1 MANIVCITGGLTG
14 IFNASLALI
23 EQLIEAGHQVIYASP
38 AKNFSQ
44 TLAVQGIPFVQLDEW
59 VIQSGDPP
67 MSRWQKWRQL
77 RSRQNKAVTALGTD
91 RFVDTLTALS
101 PDLVLID
108 IEMHPHIM
116 AAVKADLPVALL
128 CPFLSIWKCPG
139 LPPISSQIVPN
150 EGWRSSP
157 LGLELSWL
165 RYGLR
170 QWGAFQ
176 RERWRR
182 MGLDRISI
190 LQQYAKQLGYQ
201 FRENFGFTQWLVP
214 YPHGPLPILCLNAQA
229 LDFPHQPPASM
240 HYIGPMVAQQRL
252 KEQVSPEIQGPL
264 NHLFQQHRTNG
275 RSLIYCGCSSF
286 KAGSKPFLQ
295 QVIAAVANR
304 PEWDLVVG
312 LGGRLDP
319 KQLGPLPNNVYAFS
333 WTPQLQVLAQADCAI
348 INSGPHSIAECIH
361 FGVPMLVYSLAHAC
375 QNGSAAR
382 VKYHGL
388 GIVGSLQTDQ
398 AADIRR
404 HIQALLDQPGYRH
417 RVNDMRDR
425 CQHYANQKVATQL
438 IETLISQKL
447 SRKKLDNKK
456 LDNKKLDNKKLEDK
470 KLGNR
475 PAPEKA
481 LADSSQPWL
490 STQQQA

>member
-1 MANIVCITGGLTG
+1 
-14 IFNASLALI
+14 
-23 EQLIEAGHQVIYASP
+23 
-38 AKNFSQ
+38 
-44 TLAVQGIPFVQLDEW
+44 
-59 VIQSGDPP
+59 
-67 MSRWQKWRQL
+67 
-77 RSRQNKAVTALGTD
+77 
-91 RFVDTLTALS
+91 
-101 PDLVLID
+101 
-108 IEMHPHIM
+108 
-116 AAVKADLPVALL
+116 
-128 CPFLSIWKCPG
+128 
-139 LPPISSQIVPN
+139 
-150 EGWRSSP
+150 
-157 LGLELSWL
+157 
-165 RYGLR
+165 
-170 QWGAFQ
+170 
-176 RERWRR
+176 
-182 MGLDRISI
+182 
-190 LQQYAKQLGYQ
+190 
-201 FRENFGFTQWLVP
+201 
-214 YPHGPLPILCLNAQA
+214 
-229 LDFPHQPPASM
+229 
-240 HYIGPMVAQQRL
+240 
-252 KEQVSPEIQGPL
+252 
-264 NHLFQQHRTNG
+264 
-275 RSLIYCGCSSF
+275 CSSF

-404 HIQALLDQPGYRH
+404 HIQALLDQPDYRH
-417 RVNDMRDR
+417 RVSDMRDR

-456 LDNKKLDNKKLEDK
+456 LDNKKLEDK